1 MSDQSQWNAVD
12 QYFIDRLFTDDEALG
27 AALRSSAAAGLPPI
41 NVSPNQGKLLWLL
54 ARMCGARKILEV
66 GTLGGYSSIWMGRA
80 LPEDGKLITL
90 ESDPRHAAVATEN
103 IARAGLSKIVEV
115 RLGPA
120 LDSLPVIESQKP
132 GPFDLVF
139 IDADK
144 PSNADYFEW
153 ALKLTR
159 PGSVIIVDNV
169 VRNGAVVEAN
179 LDDPRVNGVHRLTEM
194 LSRESRVSATAIQT
208 VGTKGYD
215 GFLIALVSDTIPP
228 R

>member
-54 ARMCGARKILEV
+54 ARMCGARRILEV